1 MSLSSRIYA
10 ELRGDRVIWMI
21 VALLAM
27 FSILVVYSSTGTIAY
42 RHKGGNTEFYLLKQ
56 FILIA
61 AGLGL
66 TYLCYLLH
74 YMKYSRA
81 APVLLAI
88 AIPVLIY
95 TLVFGA
101 EYNEARR
108 WIEVPG
114 IPFTFQTSEFAK
126 LALIIY
132 VARVISSKQEY
143 IKDMKSAFL
152 PIIVPVLIVCGLIA
166 PADLSSA
173 VILFLVSILM
183 MFMGRVA
190 LKYILLLLFMGAVVF
205 SFLVML
211 GSFFPD
217 FVRVNTW
224 TARVEQFREPAKET
238 YQVKH
243 AKIAIAS
250 GDFAGVGPGKST
262 LRNYLPHPYS
272 DFIYAII
279 CEEYGLLGGLLIV
292 VLYTLLFLR
301 TVSLVTRSP
310 KTFGAMLALGVSLSL
325 VSQAFINMAVS
336 VNLLPVTGVTLPMVS
351 MGGTSI
357 LFSSMSFGIV
367 LSVSRYIEKVNE
379 RADLP
384 DVREFA

>member
-27 FSILVVYSSTGTIAY
+27 FSILAVYSSTGTIAY
-42 RHKGGNTEFYLLKQ
+42 RHRGGNTEFYLLKQ
-56 FILIA
+56 FIIIA
-61 AGLGL
+61 SGLGL
-66 TYLCYLLH
+66 TYLCYMMH
-74 YMKYSRA
+74 YMKYSKA
-81 APVLLAI
+81 APALLVI
-88 AIPVLIY
+88 AVPLLIY
-95 TLVFGA
+95 TVLFGT

-132 VARVISSKQEY
+132 VARAISSKQEY

-152 PIIVPVLIVCGLIA
+152 PIIMPVLIVCGLIA
-166 PADLSSA
+166 PADLSSS
-173 VILFLVSILM
+173 IMLFFVCILM

-190 LKYILLLLFMGAVVF
+190 IQYILLLFFLGIVVF
-205 SFLVML
+205 SFLFML
-211 GSFFPD
+211 GNFFPE
-217 FVRVNTW
+217 FIRVDTW
-224 TARVEQFREPAKET
+224 TSRVEQFRQADNDIF
-238 YQVKH
+238 QVKH

-250 GDFAGVGPGKST
+250 GDVLGVGPGNST

-279 CEEYGLLGGLLIV
+279 CEEYGLIGGLLIIG
-292 VLYTLLFLR
+292 LYVLLFFR

-310 KTFGAMLALGVSLSL
+310 KTFGAILALGVSLSL
-325 VSQAFINMAVS
+325 VAQALINMAVS

-357 LFSSMSFGIV
+357 LFSSISFGIV
-367 LSVSRYIEKVNE
+367 LSVSRYIEKVT
-379 RADLP
+379 
-384 DVREFA
+384 

>member
-21 VALLAM
+21 VAILAM
-27 FSILVVYSSTGTIAY
+27 FSILAVYSSTGTIAY
-42 RHKGGNTEFYLLKQ
+42 RQKGGNTEFYLLKQ
-56 FILIA
+56 FFIIA
-61 AGLGL
+61 TGLGL

-81 APVLLAI
+81 APVLMVI
-88 AIPVLIY
+88 AIPMLAY
-95 TLVFGA
+95 TLFFGA

-132 VARVISSKQEY
+132 VARIISSKQEY

-152 PIIVPVLIVCGLIA
+152 PIIVPVLIICGLIA
-166 PADLSSA
+166 PADLSSS

-190 LKYILLLLFMGAVVF
+190 MKYILLLFFLGIVVF

-211 GSFFPD
+211 GNFLPEL
-217 FVRVNTW
+217 VRVDTW
-224 TARVEQFREPAKET
+224 TARVEQFRQPTEDV

-279 CEEYGLLGGLLIV
+279 CEEYGLLGGLLIIL
-292 VLYTLLFLR
+292 LYTLLFVR

-325 VSQAFINMAVS
+325 VAQALINMAVS

-379 RADLP
+379 TAD
-384 DVREFA
+384 

>member
-190 LKYILLLLFMGAVVF
+190 MKYILLLLFMGAVVF

>member
-1 MSLSSRIYA
+1 MSIK
-10 ELRGDRVIWMI
+10 VII
-21 VALLAM
+21 
-27 FSILVVYSSTGTIAY
+27 SGGGTGG
-42 RHKGGNTEFYLLKQ
+42 H
-56 FILIA
+56 
-61 AGLGL
+61 
-66 TYLCYLLH
+66 
-74 YMKYSRA
+74 
-81 APVLLAI
+81 
-88 AIPVLIY
+88 
-95 TLVFGA
+95 VF
-101 EYNEARR
+101 
-108 WIEVPG
+108 
-114 IPFTFQTSEFAK
+114 
-126 LALIIY
+126 
-132 VARVISSKQEY
+132 
-143 IKDMKSAFL
+143 
-152 PIIVPVLIVCGLIA
+152 
-166 PADLSSA
+166 PA
-173 VILFLVSILM
+173 
-183 MFMGRVA
+183 
-190 LKYILLLLFMGAVVF
+190 
-205 SFLVML
+205 
-211 GSFFPD
+211 
-217 FVRVNTW
+217 
-224 TARVEQFREPAKET
+224 
-238 YQVKH
+238 
-243 AKIAIAS
+243 IAIAS

-384 DVREFA
+384 DVRELA

>member
-21 VALLAM
+21 VALLAL
-27 FSILVVYSSTGTIAY
+27 FSILAVYSSTGTIAY

-190 LKYILLLLFMGAVVF
+190 MKYILLLLFMGAVVF

-224 TARVEQFREPAKET
+224 TARVEQFREPAKVT

-325 VSQAFINMAVS
+325 VAQAFINMAVS

-379 RADLP
+379 RADVSGVP
-384 DVREFA
+384 EFA

>member
-1 MSLSSRIYA
+1 
-10 ELRGDRVIWMI
+10 MI

-27 FSILVVYSSTGTIAY
+27 FSILAVYSSTGTIAY

-190 LKYILLLLFMGAVVF
+190 MKYILLLLFMGAVVF

>member
-27 FSILVVYSSTGTIAY
+27 FSILAVYSSTGTIAY

-190 LKYILLLLFMGAVVF
+190 MKYILLLLFMGAVVF

>member
-27 FSILVVYSSTGTIAY
+27 FSILAVYSSTGTIAY

-190 LKYILLLLFMGAVVF
+190 MKYILLLLFMGAVVF

-379 RADLP
+379 RADLS

>member
-27 FSILVVYSSTGTIAY
+27 FSILAVYSSTGTIAY

-190 LKYILLLLFMGAVVF
+190 MKYILLLLFMGAVVF

-224 TARVEQFREPAKET
+224 TARVEQFREPTKET

>member
-10 ELRGDRVIWMI
+10 ELRGDRIIWMI
-21 VALLAM
+21 VAILAL
-27 FSILVVYSSTGTIAY
+27 FSILAVYSSAGTIAY
-42 RHKGGNTEFYLLKQ
+42 RHNGGNTEFYLLKQ
-56 FILIA
+56 FFIIA
-61 AGLGL
+61 IGLGL

-74 YMKYSRA
+74 YMKYSKA
-81 APVLLAI
+81 APALMAI
-88 AIPVLIY
+88 AIPLLVY
-95 TLVFGA
+95 TLFFGA

-126 LALIIY
+126 LVLIIY

-143 IKDMKSAFL
+143 IKDMRSAFL

-166 PADLSSA
+166 PADLSSS

-190 LKYILLLLFMGAVVF
+190 MKYILLLFFLGIVVF

-211 GSFFPD
+211 GSFLPD
-217 FVRVNTW
+217 FVRVDTW
-224 TARVEQFREPAKET
+224 TARVEQFRHPAEDA

-279 CEEYGLLGGLLIV
+279 CEEYGLFGGLLII
-292 VLYTLLFLR
+292 VLYTLLFVR
-301 TVSLVTRSP
+301 TVRLVTRSP

-325 VSQAFINMAVS
+325 VAQALINMAVS

-379 RADLP
+379 AT
-384 DVREFA
+384 E

>member
-27 FSILVVYSSTGTIAY
+27 FSILAVYSSTGTIAY

-190 LKYILLLLFMGAVVF
+190 MKYILLLLFMGAVVF

-211 GSFFPD
+211 GRFFPD